1 MVKELTEDKQEIED
15 KSFLKS
21 SQGYQ
26 HNLHHCMR
34 SSCDQIYR
42 KLIFLKRWNMK
53 WPLCYPT
60 LKKCESAIVEMV
72 HGNADIRVQF
82 SHLQFVMLHLA
93 MWTRRVGVHGH
104 LLLPLRHNFPLYFEI
119 LHAHTASNI
128 KSTHWMLHCLWHA
141 WGSNTLP
148 GWHTWSESLQIIMR
162 RLFPAITSS
171 NATEDVLSG
180 VLCTHCWDG
189 PLQSSW
195 CSMLQDSAMHVF
207 ASASSSGAVQVVS
220 APKIPDPAVAKLS
233 IVSKVGECREDPK
246 IMSKSY

>member
-21 SQGYQ
+21 SQGYE

-34 SSCDQIYR
+34 SSCDQI
-42 KLIFLKRWNMK
+42 
-53 WPLCYPT
+53 CYPT

-141 WGSNTLP
+141 
-148 GWHTWSESLQIIMR
+148 
-162 RLFPAITSS
+162 
-171 NATEDVLSG
+171 
-180 VLCTHCWDG
+180 
-189 PLQSSW
+189 
-195 CSMLQDSAMHVF
+195 
-207 ASASSSGAVQVVS
+207 
-220 APKIPDPAVAKLS
+220 
-233 IVSKVGECREDPK
+233 
-246 IMSKSY
+246 